1 MKSRGDMVNNKNELT
16 ELVEKHFKTDGTH
29 ATEINHLSIVRA
41 STLTEPLHSIVEP
54 SVCFIIQGSKIVMLG
69 EAIFRYDSS
78 QYLVISVH
86 LPIRGKITEAMKE
99 KPYLCIRLGFTT
111 EQILEAVANHKE
123 VVSDP
128 PKRAMLVNK
137 TTSEMTDALLRLIR
151 LLDTPKDIP
160 VLAPLYQ
167 KEILYRILQKEDGD
181 QIKQFAILGTHA
193 QAIKET
199 IQLINQAYA
208 EPLRVEELAKAVNMS
223 LSSFH
228 HNFKLITGMSPLQ
241 FQKMFR
247 LQEARRLL
255 IAEGLEAA
263 EAAFQVGYE
272 SPSQF
277 SREYSRLFG
286 LPPKSDVKKLQD
298 NWK

>member
-1 MKSRGDMVNNKNELT
+1 MVNNKNELT
-16 ELVEKHFKTDGTH
+16 ELVEKYFKTDGTH

-228 HNFKLITGMSPLQ
+228 HNFKVITGMSPLQ
-241 FQKMFR
+241 FQKMIR

>member
-1 MKSRGDMVNNKNELT
+1 MVNNKNELT
-16 ELVEKHFKTDGTH
+16 ELVEKYFKTDGTH

>member
-1 MKSRGDMVNNKNELT
+1 MLNKKNELT
-16 ELVEKHFKTDGTH
+16 DLIEKHFKTDGTH
-29 ATEINHLSIVRA
+29 ETEINNLSIIRA
-41 STLTEPLHSIVEP
+41 STLTEPLHSIIEP
-54 SVCFIIQGSKIVMLG
+54 SVCFIVQGSKIVMLG
-69 EAIFRYDSS
+69 EEIFRYDSS
-78 QYLVISVH
+78 QYLVTSVH
-86 LPIRGKITEAMKE
+86 LPIRGKITEAMEE
-99 KPYLCIRLGFTT
+99 KPYLCIRLRFTT
-111 EQILEAVANHKE
+111 EQILEAVANQKE
-123 VVSDP
+123 VNSDP

-137 TTSEMTDALLRLIR
+137 ATSEMTDALVRLVR
-151 LLDTPKDIP
+151 LLNSPNDIP

-193 QAIKET
+193 QAIKEA
-199 IQLINQAYA
+199 IQMINYAYA
-208 EPLRVEELAKAVNMS
+208 QPLRVEELAKAVNMS

-228 HNFKLITGMSPLQ
+228 HNFKWITGMPPLQ
-241 FQKMFR
+241 FQKMIR

-255 IAEGLEAA
+255 LTEGLEAA

-277 SREYSRLFG
+277 SREYSRMFG

>member
-16 ELVEKHFKTDGTH
+16 ELVEKYFKTDGTH

-228 HNFKLITGMSPLQ
+228 HNFKVITGMSPLQ
-241 FQKMFR
+241 FQKMIR